1 MGTLTG
7 KQIDQTYDGLIKTN
21 DEQPIGIVP
30 KRLEDGLGN
39 DLPVQV
45 GTAGMIYNG
54 TQDFTAATVTG
65 IAGTTYQFDFVG
77 DGNNIVLEV
86 LPSVGTQTDLT
97 FIPGTNVTF
106 GLLNSNEITI
116 NSSGGTPVTYTIA
129 ATQATPSKV
138 EITLTGSDGST
149 DTISLGAGSNVTITE
164 VNDLITFESSDTNTT
179 YDLTAGQ
186 NGANVEIQLD
196 PSVGTT
202 DVVTLVAG
210 TNMTLTQAGNN
221 ITLDAAGG
229 SSVPEFSSA
238 YRNEI
243 YSATMGGYPSN
254 TFAKHMQPIVGR
266 PFMGAALD
274 QFDNSTLFVRC
285 YGNVGSVMSTIIVPL
300 FAGTA
305 TDVVVEWYSADSTTG
320 MPGTKVYSESF
331 PEPTGAEGFY
341 EFNLTTPQ
349 TMNGTDDWWVGCRTS
364 SERKLAQIGGDDA
377 IHTMAA
383 WGGYCGSIAGFTPIN
398 TMYYSFVPVPGTIP
412 TNHAW
417 SGRDELT
424 MYFWK

>member
-7 KQIDQTYDGLIKTN
+7 KQIDNTYDGLIKTN
-21 DEQPIGIVP
+21 DEQPIGLVP
-30 KRLEDGLGN
+30 KRLQDGLGN

-45 GTAGMIYNG
+45 GTASMVYNG
-54 TQDFTAATVTG
+54 AQDFTNATVTG
-65 IAGTTYQFDFVG
+65 IAGTTYDFDFVG
-77 DGNNIVLEV
+77 DGNNIILEV
-86 LPSVGTQTDLT
+86 VPSVGTQTDLT

-138 EITLTGSDGST
+138 EITLSGSDGST

-210 TNMTLTQAGNN
+210 TNMTLTQAGNS

-229 SSVPEFSSA
+229 SSVTEFSSA

-243 YSATMGGYPSN
+243 YSANMGGYDPA
-254 TFAKHMQPIVGR
+254 TFAKFMQPVAGR
-266 PFMGAALD
+266 PSLASAID
-274 QFDNSTLFVRC
+274 QEDFKTLFVRC
-285 YGNVGSVMSTIIVPL
+285 YGEVGMIMSNIIVPL
-300 FAGTA
+300 YPGVASDIVLEIF
-305 TDVVVEWYSADSTTG
+305 SADTITGLPSTRLYTE
-320 MPGTKVYSESF
+320 TF
-331 PEPTGAEGFY
+331 PEPTGAEGYYDFS
-341 EFNLTTPQ
+341 LTTPQ
-349 TMNGTDDWWVGCRTS
+349 TMTGTGDWWVGIRTS
-364 SERKLAQIGGDDA
+364 GARGIAA
-377 IHTMAA
+377 INSQYVISTTGTYAG
-383 WGGYCGSIAGFTPIN
+383 WGVGSIQSVLPPN
-398 TMYYSFVPVPGTIP
+398 TYYWDGTISPIP
-412 TNHAW
+412 TNYSWAW
-417 SGRDELT
+417 RDELAFY
-424 MYFWK
+424 MFK